1 MSHSSK
7 NRKERLGNQVR
18 EIIAQCLLFEVKDPG
33 VRSLNITDVE
43 LSGDLSHAK
52 VYYYGHNLDERSIKS
67 AERALERVKGFLRR
81 RLGQEIRSRVTPDL
95 FFFYDDSFERGI
107 AIDQLIS
114 KALSED
120 TRKATLY
127 RDSNPL
133 EESLEETEG
142 AENGDSLEQ
151 SDSSATEGNPDHETP
166 DQ

>member
-52 VYYYGHNLDERSIKS
+52 VYYYGHDLDDRSLKS
-67 AERALERVKGFLRR
+67 AARALERVKGFLRR
-81 RLGQEIRSRVTPDL
+81 RLAQEIRARVTPDL
-95 FFFYDDSFERGI
+95 FFYYDDSFERGA

-114 KALSED
+114 ETLAED
-120 TRKATLY
+120 ARKATLY
-127 RDSNPL
+127 RNSQPL
-133 EESLEETEG
+133 EKSLESTQS
-142 AENGDSLEQ
+142 AERDALDPST
-151 SDSSATEGNPDHETP
+151 SSATAGKLDHETR
-166 DQ
+166 DR

>member
-81 RLGQEIRSRVTPDL
+81 RLGQEIRSRVTPNL
-95 FFFYDDSFERGI
+95 FFFYDDSFERGV

-114 KALSED
+114 KALAED
-120 TRKATLY
+120 TRKATLH
-127 RDSNPL
+127 RDLSPTEETL
-133 EESLEETEG
+133 EEPLDADHESSLDRSSSSVTE
-142 AENGDSLEQ
+142 DK
-151 SDSSATEGNPDHETP
+151 PDHETK